1 MAQSASIPAQPG
13 LGGRKALFGALILG
27 AVAAGLI
34 VAFLANS
41 STDTKNPAGAAA
53 ATAKVV
59 VATREIAVGTK
70 LDNSMVQLK
79 ELPQSAIIS
88 DPFSTTEEVVGT
100 ITRFPLQANEQVAK
114 GRLVDAAKGK
124 SLSFQIPSGM
134 RGFTIQVDSNA
145 SPAALLAPGDFVD
158 VITAAKIGTLLPQ
171 SVSSATT
178 SGVAQGNN
186 DLKAAVTL
194 LQNVQVLSV
203 EQTFVSDG
211 VPYDATVR
219 GTALNKAVQ
228 NVTLAVLPDQAQ
240 LLWLAVQD
248 GKLTLALRGFGD
260 AEVKD
265 VAPIAEPVRIR

>member
-1 MAQSASIPAQPG
+1 MEQSIPAQPG

-27 AVAAGLI
+27 AIAAGLI
-34 VAFLANS
+34 VAFLANGS
-41 STDTKNPAGAAA
+41 SDTKNPAGAAA

-70 LDNSMVQLK
+70 IDSSMVQLK
-79 ELPQSAIIS
+79 ELPRSAIIS

-100 ITRFPLQANEQVAK
+100 ITRYPLQANEQVAK

-158 VITAAKIGTLLPQ
+158 VITAAKIVNLLPQ
-171 SVSSATT
+171 SITSATT
-178 SGVAQGNN
+178 AAAAQGSN

-203 EQTFVSDG
+203 EQTYVSTG

-219 GTALNKAVQ
+219 GTAPNKAVQ
-228 NVTLAVLPDQAQ
+228 NVTLAVLPEQAQ

-260 AEVKD
+260 ADVKD